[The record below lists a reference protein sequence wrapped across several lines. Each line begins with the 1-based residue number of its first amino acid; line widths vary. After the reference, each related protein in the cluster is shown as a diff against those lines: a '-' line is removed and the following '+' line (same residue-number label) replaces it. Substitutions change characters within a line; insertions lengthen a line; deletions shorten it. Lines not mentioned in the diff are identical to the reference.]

1 MHHREF
7 FEKGLKKKIEKLNGK
22 STLMVIYWLKKV
34 WLNGFD
40 QKQKSKQRKT
50 KKKRLTKKPPK
61 TISILKCKSKWLS
74 KRLKHAKPQIYF
86 LETFLAS
93 LFSRSLI

>member
-7 FEKGLKKKIEKLNGK
+7 FEKGLKKNLEKLNGK

-40 QKQKSKQRKT
+40 QKQKSKQGKT
-50 KKKRLTKKPPK
+50 KKNKEKRSTKKPPK

-74 KRLKHAKPQIYF
+74 KRLKHAKTQIYF
-86 LETFLAS
+86 LKTF
-93 LFSRSLI
+93 

>member
-7 FEKGLKKKIEKLNGK
+7 FEKGLKIFLEKLNGR

-40 QKQKSKQRKT
+40 QKQKSKQGKT
-50 KKKRLTKKPPK
+50 KKKDEPK
-61 TISILKCKSKWLS
+61 NPLKQSAFWNVKVNDYQNVWNMQ
-74 KRLKHAKPQIYF
+74 KRKFIF
-86 LETFLAS
+86 
-93 LFSRSLI
+93 

>member
-7 FEKGLKKKIEKLNGK
+7 FEKGLKKKLEKLNGK
-22 STLMVIYWLKKV
+22 STLMVIHWLKKV

-50 KKKRLTKKPPK
+50 KKKRSTKKPPK
-61 TISILKCKSKWLS
+61 QSAFWNVKVNDYQNVWNMQNRKFI
-74 KRLKHAKPQIYF
+74 F
-86 LETFLAS
+86 
-93 LFSRSLI
+93 